1 MNQEVQTRI
10 HEAMLAHQEETAR
23 LSEAFNAAS
32 TLEAK
37 VAHQEN
43 QIVSWSRAL
52 KAERADSAAQLI
64 ISANLEAKLAQVQDQ
79 HSRQMATIV
88 DQIEAARGIL
98 RDERA
103 DTDAIIAEAAATTSD
118 QRDKIESL
126 EVELRDQTERANRLA
141 QSVPDSNFLAQ
152 RVSNQATTIVELRS
166 QLRTKEA
173 WLAQL
178 RESINS
184 QVKLRF
190 AVEKSRDQY
199 RKLAADFA
207 REASDAE
214 DREAKLRESLEAILL
229 AMDSEKDGYD
239 RLCQVWVILRRAGL
253 IT

>member
-10 HEAMLAHQEETAR
+10 HTALLAHDEQEDR
-23 LSEAFNAAS
+23 LWEAFNAAS
-32 TLEAK
+32 ALEAK
-37 VAHQEN
+37 VAHQED

-52 KAERADSAAQLI
+52 KAERTDSAAQLI

-88 DQIEAARGIL
+88 DLQEQIEAARGIL

-152 RVSNQATTIVELRS
+152 RVNNQATTIVELRS
-166 QLRTKEA
+166 QLRAKEA
-173 WLAQL
+173 RLALHRSGVGRSLAFWVADCNRDRRWDQQEP
-178 RESINS
+178 RRSGS
-184 QVKLRF
+184 RRRGQVQRGR
-190 AVEKSRDQY
+190 AS
-199 RKLAADFA
+199 AA
-207 REASDAE
+207 RVG
-214 DREAKLRESLEAILL
+214 RPIR
-229 AMDSEKDGYD
+229 D
-239 RLCQVWVILRRAGL
+239 RLVRCRALLLDKGG
-253 IT
+253 IAC